1 MLTPRRPLPY
11 TTWHIF
17 TDLVRSDG
25 VVDCI
30 KHSRFLSKGY
40 GNVSQSYVPPAGVK
54 YIQACSADTHIY
66 LLRDDGAIDFS
77 VKHGVVASTIQADG
91 STYISISKFHQAMDV
106 GGSGT
111 AIYRYFVR
119 ADGAIDRSSKKGVIS
134 STVVVRNP
142 GVKYIMAATG
152 IEGTLL
158 GGSSAS
164 FYLRSDGIVEQTMK
178 DGLVCSSIAGN
189 DNRGVYI
196 PGENAGNVQHTDD
209 TGAQVAGIAASQVD
223 RDVAAAGLIA
233 TVLSNSVSN

>member
-91 STYISISKFHQAMDV
+91 STYISISKFHQSMVEYEKSTGFAL
-106 GGSGT
+106 
-111 AIYRYFVR
+111 YRYFVR

-209 TGAQVAGIAASQVD
+209 TGAQVD
-223 RDVAAAGLIA
+223 RDVAAAGLTA
-233 TVLSNSVSN
+233 TVLSNSVCN

>member
-91 STYISISKFHQAMDV
+91 STYISISKFHQSMVEYEKSTGFAL
-106 GGSGT
+106 
-111 AIYRYFVR
+111 YRYFVR

-152 IEGTLL
+152 GEVTTRGPLSR
-158 GGSSAS
+158 GNEAS
-164 FYLRSDGIVEQTMK
+164 YYLRSDGVVEQTMT
-178 DGLVCSSIAGN
+178 DGLVCSSFTVNDKAGKAQKGHDIAT
-189 DNRGVYI
+189 I
-196 PGENAGNVQHTDD
+196 A
-209 TGAQVAGIAASQVD
+209 IAAGGTAVIT
-223 RDVAAAGLIA
+223 AIF
-233 TVLSNSVSN
+233 